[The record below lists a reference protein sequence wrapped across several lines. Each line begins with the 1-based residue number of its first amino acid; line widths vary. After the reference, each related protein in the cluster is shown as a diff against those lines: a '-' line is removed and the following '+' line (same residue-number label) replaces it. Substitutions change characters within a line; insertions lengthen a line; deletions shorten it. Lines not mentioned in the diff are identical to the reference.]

1 MKLNTKSTTRLT
13 ALVIILFV
21 LTVVGWSLYLGSMIV
36 ASNEILS
43 LKTENQSLKARI
55 AKLSKEYNEL
65 ITNYSKLKAE
75 YATLQSNYTRIYS
88 NYTKIAGEYNEL
100 IDEYSRLEN
109 EYSNLNSKYESL
121 KRDFEELEKEFKILE
136 KNYTSL
142 NETYTSLL
150 ARLRELEE
158 QEGFKIEILENREYY
173 HSVRDAIE
181 KANKTILVA
190 MYSMIYDPEDPSD
203 WANDLLKELVQA
215 RKRGIEVKVII
226 EYRTHWGYLKENV
239 KAYDYLRANGVNVR
253 LDDEADTDHMKFVV
267 VDGRIV
273 FVGSHNWSESA
284 LYHNNEVSVKIVSE
298 SIAKIFEEY
307 FERI

>member
-1 MKLNTKSTTRLT
+1 MKFNTKSGTRVT
-13 ALVIILFV
+13 ALVIVLFI
-21 LTVVGWSLYLGSMIV
+21 LTVVGWFLYLHSMIV
-36 ASNEILS
+36 ANNEILS
-43 LKTENQSLKARI
+43 LKTENQLLKAKI

-65 ITNYSKLKAE
+65 IINYSKLKME
-75 YATLQSNYTRIYS
+75 YDNLLSNYARIYS

-109 EYSNLNSKYESL
+109 EYSDLYSKYESL
-121 KRDFEELEKEFKILE
+121 KRDFKELEKDFKILK

-142 NETYTSLL
+142 NETCTSLL

-158 QEGFKIEILENREYY
+158 QAGFKMEILENREYY
-173 HSVRDAIE
+173 HSVRDAIK

-203 WANDLLKELVQA
+203 WANELLKELVQA

-226 EYRTHWGYLKENV
+226 EYRTYWGYLKKNV

-253 LDDEADTDHMKFVV
+253 LDDETDTDHMKFVV

-284 LYHNNEVSVKIVSE
+284 LYYNNEVSVKIVNE

-307 FERI
+307 FEQI